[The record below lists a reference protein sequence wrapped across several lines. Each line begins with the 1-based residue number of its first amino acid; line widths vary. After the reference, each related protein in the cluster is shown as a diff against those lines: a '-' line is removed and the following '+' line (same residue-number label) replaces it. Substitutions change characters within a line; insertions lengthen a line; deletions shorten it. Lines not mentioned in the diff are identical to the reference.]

1 MNKRSHDGA
10 KPETPAAT
18 RAGGNAQPTTDTGY
32 GEEGTNKTIPVPKDD
47 AAPSEELLN
56 TKTRHI
62 EKSPYTRG

>member
-1 MNKRSHDGA
+1 MTKHSPDGS
-10 KPETPAAT
+10 KPQTLAA
-18 RAGGNAQPTTDTGY
+18 RESKSAQPTTDTGY
-32 GEEGTNKTIPVPKDD
+32 GEEGTNKTIPVPRED